1 MNPSV
6 AILAGGLATR
16 LHPLT
21 LEVPKSLVKVNG
33 QEFIAWQLE
42 LLAKSGIN
50 SVILCLGHR
59 SKEIIDFVG
68 DGERFGL
75 RIQFSV
81 EENPLGTGGALKKAE
96 SLLGEVFGVIYGDSY
111 LRIPYDEIFKNFFE
125 RGKLGLMTVYRNTNK
140 FDKSNVYINDNG
152 EISYSKKNATVKMQ
166 HIDYG
171 FNVLSKEALKTFS
184 ASEFYD
190 LSDLLEHLA
199 NTKEL
204 MAYEVYERFYEIG
217 SFKGIVD
224 FERYLEQEKK

>member
-1 MNPSV
+1 
-6 AILAGGLATR
+6 
-16 LHPLT
+16 
-21 LEVPKSLVKVNG
+21 
-33 QEFIAWQLE
+33 
-42 LLAKSGIN
+42 
-50 SVILCLGHR
+50 
-59 SKEIIDFVG
+59 
-68 DGERFGL
+68 
-75 RIQFSV
+75 
-81 EENPLGTGGALKKAE
+81 
-96 SLLGEVFGVIYGDSY
+96 
-111 LRIPYDEIFKNFFE
+111 
-125 RGKLGLMTVYRNTNK
+125 
-140 FDKSNVYINDNG
+140 
-152 EISYSKKNATVKMQ
+152 MQ